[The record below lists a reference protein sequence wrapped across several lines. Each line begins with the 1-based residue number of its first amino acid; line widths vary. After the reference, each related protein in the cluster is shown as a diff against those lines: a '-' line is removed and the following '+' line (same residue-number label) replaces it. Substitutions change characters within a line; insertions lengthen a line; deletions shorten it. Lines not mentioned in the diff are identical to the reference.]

1 MCRMR
6 GACPDSTAGRA
17 EQVMARVMVT
27 GGTGVLGRAVVPR
40 LLADG
45 HQVTVL
51 TRRPAAQVPGGA
63 CRVAG
68 DLTRGDGLDAAVT
81 GAEVV
86 VHLATPPFRPAPGAV
101 RGTKDLIDAIR
112 RCRGGPPLE

>member
-1 MCRMR
+1 
-6 GACPDSTAGRA
+6 
-17 EQVMARVMVT
+17 MARVMVT

-68 DLTRGDGLDAAVT
+68 DLTRRDGLDAAVT

-86 VHLATPPFRPAPGAV
+86 VHLATQPVRPARVDVGGAQV
-101 RGTKDLIDAIR
+101 LIAR
-112 RCRGGPPLE
+112 RTRAGRCPALV

>member
-1 MCRMR
+1 
-6 GACPDSTAGRA
+6 
-17 EQVMARVMVT
+17 MARVMVT

-86 VHLATPPFRPAPGAV
+86 VHLATQPFRPARVDVGGTNVPIGPLRPCAGRPPPG
-101 RGTKDLIDAIR
+101 
-112 RCRGGPPLE
+112 

>member
-63 CRVAG
+63 CRVAR
-68 DLTRGDGLDAAVT
+68 DLTRRDGLDAAVPR
-81 GAEVV
+81 AQVV
-86 VHLATPPFRPAPGAV
+86 VHPAAHPVRPAPGAV
-101 RGTKDLIDAIR
+101 GAAH
-112 RCRGGPPLE
+112 